1 MYQRDQD
8 WGNYLALRESTDHIV
23 AALERRTPQLIFQ
36 DVVNSIVAANRHE
49 EQIQNLQSVA
59 ENQRWMSFQL
69 DQGFGKLIATQQV
82 LGQVVQNGFG
92 ATARQMDKLGAGVQ
106 ALQASFD
113 WWMGHMVWKL
123 ETQSDTLKGILDTL
137 QAPLDAQ
144 AKELRRRAEFAY
156 QQGWYE
162 ESLNDF
168 LESERKNYQD
178 FSIHFSIGN
187 IHLYQQ
193 QPPNLAAARD
203 YYLKAGKYA
212 TPKSA
217 YHAALGYMYAGF
229 VSYMLRNDAAAVE
242 YGRRA
247 VTLDPTLAEAWYN
260 LAKFAAAAG
269 KGEIVASALEQAIT
283 RDQNYAVKARVDPD
297 FARAETAVQALL
309 QRLTADVRRKAEDGT
324 QTIRAKIEGH
334 ALPAPQRGQIESGL
348 AQIASLCSQGTLFA
362 CQDGL
367 AQLANVQRIVDAL
380 RLDELAAA
388 RSKLLAEV
396 HRLAGQAQNEVADV
410 DWRSRFVAE
419 LYQLAGT
426 VRSGNLNECAKVQIA
441 LVVLGKQLTEKMA
454 ADRQRAEKLRE
465 YHEIKQQ
472 YEVIAKEA
480 HELMEA
486 AIAQSE
492 EWGRQGRCVDCGE
505 PLSLLAKVRP
515 GSRCGDCAWWE
526 AHKEEFYYIGSIGNI
541 PYRARE
547 TPKRNSPP
555 RQVTKKHEP
564 TRFYEWQAPA
574 PEPDAKSAQK
584 RKQREAEIRE
594 KAKSIR
600 DKRLSNRQANSV
612 RPEIWD
618 WKEKERTT
626 YHRHDRLVSL
636 ARELGIE
643 VDFSSPNMTFG

>member
-229 VSYMLRNDAAAVE
+229 VSYMLRDDAAAVE
-242 YGRRA
+242 NVRRA

-283 RDQNYAVKARVDPD
+283 RDRNYAVKARVDPD
-297 FARAETAVQALL
+297 FARAETAVQTLL
-309 QRLTADVRRKAEDGT
+309 QRLTADARRKAEDGM
-324 QTIRAKIEGH
+324 QDIRAKMEGH
-334 ALPAPQRGQIESGL
+334 TLPAPQRNQIESGL
-348 AQIASLCSQGTLFA
+348 AQIASLCSQATLFA
-362 CQDGL
+362 CQDAL

-396 HRLAGQAQNEVADV
+396 NRLAGQAQNEVADV
-410 DWRSRFVAE
+410 DWRNRFVAE
-419 LYQLAGT
+419 LNQLAGT
-426 VRSGNLNECAKVQIA
+426 VRSGDLNECAKAQAA
-441 LVVLGKQLTEKMA
+441 LSTLSKQLTEKVA

-465 YHEIKQQ
+465 YHELKQK
-472 YEVIAKEA
+472 YVEVSQKAQ
-480 HELMEA
+480 ELKQA
-486 AIAQSE
+486 VIAQSA

-505 PLSLLAKVRP
+505 SLSLVDKARGLSK
-515 GSRCGDCAWWE
+515 CGDCRYLDEKYGTLEYFCIIAIDAFNE
-526 AHKEEFYYIGSIGNI
+526 LISQRRIL
-541 PYRARE
+541 
-547 TPKRNSPP
+547 
-555 RQVTKKHEP
+555 RQE
-564 TRFYEWQAPA
+564 
-574 PEPDAKSAQK
+574 S
-584 RKQREAEIRE
+584 
-594 KAKSIR
+594 
-600 DKRLSNRQANSV
+600 
-612 RPEIWD
+612 
-618 WKEKERTT
+618 
-626 YHRHDRLVSL
+626 
-636 ARELGIE
+636 
-643 VDFSSPNMTFG
+643 

>member
-49 EQIQNLQSVA
+49 EQIQSLQSVA

-113 WWMGHMVWKL
+113 WWMGQMVWKL

-162 ESLNDF
+162 ESLSDF

-229 VSYMLRNDAAAVE
+229 VSYMLRDDAAAVE
-242 YGRRA
+242 NGRRA

-269 KGEIVASALEQAIT
+269 KGEIVASALEQAVT
-283 RDQNYAVKARVDPD
+283 RDRNYAVKARVDPD
-297 FARAETAVQALL
+297 FARAETAVQTLL
-309 QRLTADVRRKAEDGT
+309 QRLTANARRKAEDGM
-324 QTIRAKIEGH
+324 QAIRARIEGH
-334 ALPAPQRGQIESGL
+334 TLPAPQRGQIESSL
-348 AQIASLCSQGTLFA
+348 AQMASLCNQGTLFA
-362 CQDGL
+362 CQDAL

-396 HRLAGQAQNEVADV
+396 NRLAGQAQNAVSDL
-410 DWRSRFVAE
+410 DWRNRFTDE
-419 LYQLAGT
+419 LNQLTGT
-426 VRSGNLNECAKVQIA
+426 IRSGDLNECAKAQTA
-441 LVVLGKQLTEKMA
+441 LSALGKQLTEKVA

-465 YHEIKQQ
+465 YHELNKKYIEVSQKAQELKQA
-472 YEVIAKEA
+472 V
-480 HELMEA
+480 
-486 AIAQSE
+486 IAQSV
-492 EWGRQGRCVDCGE
+492 EWGRRGRCVDCGE
-505 PLSLLAKVRP
+505 PLSLVDKARGLSK
-515 GSRCGDCAWWE
+515 CGDCRYLDDKYKTLGDHMGLHDLAAWNE
-526 AHKEEFYYIGSIGNI
+526 LISQRI
-541 PYRARE
+541 PKVE
-547 TPKRNSPP
+547 
-555 RQVTKKHEP
+555 
-564 TRFYEWQAPA
+564 
-574 PEPDAKSAQK
+574 
-584 RKQREAEIRE
+584 
-594 KAKSIR
+594 
-600 DKRLSNRQANSV
+600 
-612 RPEIWD
+612 
-618 WKEKERTT
+618 
-626 YHRHDRLVSL
+626 
-636 ARELGIE
+636 
-643 VDFSSPNMTFG
+643 